1 MILGTFEKNPDY
13 TEAWNNKGLEYLE
26 SLGESS
32 KAVECF
38 HRAIECARKAD
49 SSNKDLAEI
58 YNNLGVAYY
67 EIEDYVKSAESR

>member
-1 MILGTFEKNPDY
+1 LKKIRITLKPGITRSIL
-13 TEAWNNKGLEYLE
+13 

-38 HRAIECARKAD
+38 HRAIECAIKAH